1 MLTLIYLS
9 KFTLPAADACVFQV
23 HTIGNTYML
32 YVFDMATDQGR
43 ILEQAGSD
51 IENWL

>member
-1 MLTLIYLS
+1 MPAFFLCTL
-9 KFTLPAADACVFQV
+9 
-23 HTIGNTYML
+23 GNTYML

-51 IENWL
+51 IENCNFDIYTYDCMTLNH

>member
-1 MLTLIYLS
+1 MPAFFKCTLS
-9 KFTLPAADACVFQV
+9 
-23 HTIGNTYML
+23 NTYML
-32 YVFDMATDQGR
+32 YVFDMATDQGH

>member
-1 MLTLIYLS
+1 M
-9 KFTLPAADACVFQV
+9 F
-23 HTIGNTYML
+23 

-51 IENWL
+51 IENSNIEDIIYDCMTLILLTHKFYCFQFILY